1 MICFSIFAMPSFVS
15 PFFQIMPSLIYPI
28 FTHKHCFAFV
38 LHLRFDNILLHW
50 LFYIYLLWYKSC
62 NQFFIQFEFGT
73 FDSVQLHLY
82 KTFTLLWFSC
92 WGFIF
97 IEMGILNY
105 YIVYIC
111 VRTGVINSLL
121 FYYIYVKNTQPSKF
135 VFILSVIKLS
145 FNFYGTQIFCVN
157 FVANKRM

>member
-1 MICFSIFAMPSFVS
+1 MICVSIFAMPSFVS
-15 PFFQIMPSLIYPI
+15 SLFQIMPSLIYPI
-28 FTHKHCFAFV
+28 FTHKHLFCICTSLAFWQYIITLNM
-38 LHLRFDNILLHW
+38 LHFLLR
-50 LFYIYLLWYKSC
+50 YKSC

-111 VRTGVINSLL
+111 VRTGVINSLQ
-121 FYYIYVKNTQPSKF
+121 FYHIYVKNTQPSKF

-145 FNFYGTQIFCVN
+145 FNFYGTQF
-157 FVANKRM
+157 FLR